1 MAGTDWK
8 FFRILSISE
17 GGGGGKETT
26 RRAVS
31 MANFSRV
38 QDLTDRT
45 IHEYTRDNFDHL
57 EFPSRVIFAK
67 KLCV

>member
-1 MAGTDWK
+1 MQIIRRVVAKISIGMAGTDWK
-8 FFRILSISE
+8 FFRTLSISG

-45 IHEYTRDNFDHL
+45 IHEYTRGGY
-57 EFPSRVIFAK
+57 RR
-67 KLCV
+67 